1 MRDVLTHAYEDE
13 ASLQSAYSGVG
24 IGVVVGI
31 AVGPR
36 DQASP
41 AQLSLDHRL

>member
-31 AVGPR
+31 G
-36 DQASP
+36 S
-41 AQLSLDHRL
+41 RLRGLR